1 MNAPEETET
10 TQQKQSGFTSETA
23 RGLVL
28 AGLADN
34 NLLNDAMLSQQE
46 GEIFFSKP
54 FSQWPKEMQEK
65 LGPHGA
71 AMIE

>member
-1 MNAPEETET
+1 METDK
-10 TQQKQSGFTSETA
+10 QQSTEWTADHA

-28 AGLADN
+28 RGLLNN
-34 NLLNDAMLSQQE
+34 NLLNDDMISQQE

-54 FSQWPKEMQEK
+54 FNQWPKEMQEK

-71 AMIE
+71 AMIQ

>member
-1 MNAPEETET
+1 MNMPEETET
-10 TQQKQSGFTSETA
+10 TQQKQNEDSLDFGRTVFL
-23 RGLVL
+23 RNL
-28 AGLADN
+28 N
-34 NLLNDAMLSQQE
+34 NKNLLNDEMISQEE

-54 FSQWPKEMQEK
+54 FSQWPKAMQEK

>member
-1 MNAPEETET
+1 METET
-10 TQQKQSGFTSETA
+10 MQQKPNEPTSDTA

-34 NLLNDAMLSQQE
+34 NLLNDEMLSQQE